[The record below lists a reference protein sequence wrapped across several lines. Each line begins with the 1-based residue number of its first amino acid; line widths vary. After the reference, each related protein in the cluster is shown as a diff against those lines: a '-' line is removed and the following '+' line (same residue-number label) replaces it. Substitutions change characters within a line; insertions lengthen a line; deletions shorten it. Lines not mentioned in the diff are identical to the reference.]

1 MYLCMTLERF
11 YGQHVVFNTKMS
23 LQLYRVAVHGIV
35 KTFFF
40 HFGVQKQTGREKRH
54 PLCMHSGCSGD
65 NGAERKKTHLFTDKL
80 VWTGSQ

>member
-1 MYLCMTLERF
+1 MDSILKTISAL
-11 YGQHVVFNTKMS
+11 NTKTS
-23 LQLYRVAVHGIV
+23 LQLYRVAVRGVV

-40 HFGVQKQTGREKRH
+40 FFSLLSTKADWERERRH